1 MIDRLGLIKVQN
13 YLLRNMARQTTAACD
28 VADIVGVYFGVKPT
42 AINDFSSMD
51 LEKVDLDKFADL
63 VRKLGLKISFE
74 RHMVDATISQMYFIS
89 KSDKKLCELQEDF
102 HKLWDTAYDAPEK
115 PSLDAEIGL
124 LLGYPETAVR
134 YYTHRDR
141 SKALSEAS
149 AIRGARNRHFAH
161 SQLHEDEEF
170 RLYDAKI
177 HRAMD
182 KYTPRAAKILKSD
195 KSKRWL

>member
-1 MIDRLGLIKVQN
+1 MIDRLGLARIQN
-13 YLLRNMARQTTAACD
+13 YLLRNMARHTTAACD
-28 VADIVGVYFGVKPT
+28 VADIVGVYFGIKPA
-42 AINDFSSMD
+42 AINDFSAMD
-51 LEKVDLDKFADL
+51 LEKIDLDKFADMI
-63 VRKLGLKISFE
+63 RKLGLKITFE
-74 RHMVDATISQMYFIS
+74 RHMVDATITQMYFIS
-89 KSDKKLCELQEDF
+89 KSDRKLHELQEKF
-102 HKLWDTAYDAPEK
+102 HKLWDTAYDSPKK

-141 SKALSEAS
+141 SKALSSAS
-149 AIRGARNRHFAH
+149 TIRGARNRHFAH
-161 SQLHEDEEF
+161 SQSHEDEEF
-170 RLYDAKI
+170 RSYDARI